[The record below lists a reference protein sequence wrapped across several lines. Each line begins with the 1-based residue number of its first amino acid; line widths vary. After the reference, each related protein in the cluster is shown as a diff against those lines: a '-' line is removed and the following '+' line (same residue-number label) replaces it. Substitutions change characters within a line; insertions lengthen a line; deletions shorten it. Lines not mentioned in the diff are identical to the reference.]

1 MNDIIVNKIQSIQ
14 RCVERARQEY
24 FKNPAGF
31 DDDYTLQDASILNI
45 LRACELS
52 IDLANHVIKTYKM
65 GIPTSSAES
74 FSLLHKKQVLDRSLS
89 EKLQNMVKFRNVVI
103 HDYQSM
109 NLEIVKSIIKSDLTD
124 LLLYTDKIMAFTSPE
139 SS

>member
-14 RCVERARQEY
+14 RCIERARQAY
-24 FKNPAGF
+24 FKNPADF
-31 DDDYTLQDASILNI
+31 DDDYTRQDASILNI
-45 LRACELS
+45 LRACELA
-52 IDLANHVIKTYKM
+52 IDLANHVIKSHKM

-89 EKLQNMVKFRNVVI
+89 EKLENMVKFRNIII
-103 HDYQSM
+103 HEYQSV
-109 NLEIVKSIIKSDLTD
+109 NLEIVKSIIKSDLAN
-124 LLLYTDKIMAFTSPE
+124 LLLFTDKIMEFTGSA